1 MERLDWMVREKIA
14 LLMAMVGLKTVSAG
28 TPGEETMLAWL
39 PDTMKRGKTTE
50 NTQPAITWEIF

>member
-39 PDTMKRGKTTE
+39 PDTMNKGKRMEK
-50 NTQPAITWEIF
+50 TQPAITCG